1 MAEKTILSVEEL
13 LSINELMLG
22 RGVPNQDEGIGYNKA
37 DYGACANYFYG
48 LSDAQVADLA
58 KRLVKYSKTQ
68 LNLDRQMMMDT
79 AEHYDMK
86 VTGEFDRTEGISINI
101 TENGTLI
108 SFRYNDTF
116 IETIKRQPKR
126 QYDGESKQW
135 IVPNDR
141 VIPVL
146 NELATVGAD
155 VRNALK
161 YAMQSSLIQA
171 YQIKKDEILTKFDG
185 DYVFL
190 KFNYNKD
197 IVDTIKKIDYKDR
210 QWNADYKF
218 WTVKQAHLESL
229 KSDLDSI
236 ATFKVV

>member
-22 RGVPNQDEGIGYNKA
+22 RGVPNQDDGIGYNKA

-161 YAMQSSLIQA
+161 
-171 YQIKKDEILTKFDG
+171 
-185 DYVFL
+185 
-190 KFNYNKD
+190 
-197 IVDTIKKIDYKDR
+197 
-210 QWNADYKF
+210 
-218 WTVKQAHLESL
+218 
-229 KSDLDSI
+229 
-236 ATFKVV
+236 